1 MAQTAVY
8 IDGGYLKRLLE
19 QFGKPRIDYEK
30 FTQWACNGDTL
41 FRAYYYDCLPYQSAN
56 PSDDERRRVS
66 QAQKFHTA
74 LRRLARFTVREGRL
88 EFRGMD
94 ASNGHAIFQQK
105 RVDLLLGI
113 DMASLASKRRV
124 DAMTLI
130 AGDSDF
136 IPAVEYARE
145 EGIIIRLA
153 HGPQRTYHQDLWDA
167 ADERLE
173 IYEAV
178 LQGMIR
184 NH

>member
-1 MAQTAVY
+1 
-8 IDGGYLKRLLE
+8 LRRLLE
-19 QFGKPRIDYEK
+19 QFGNLRIDYEK
-30 FTQWACNGDTL
+30 LTQWACNSDTL
-41 FRAYYYDCLPYQSAN
+41 FRAYYYDCLPYQNAN
-56 PSDDERRRVS
+56 PNEDERRRVS
-66 QAQKFHTA
+66 NAQKCHMA

-88 EFRGMD
+88 EFRGVD
-94 ASNGHAIFQQK
+94 ASNGKPIFQQK

-145 EGIIIRLA
+145 EGVIIRLA
-153 HGPQRTYHQDLWDA
+153 HGPQRTYHQDLWDT

-173 IYEAV
+173 INEEI
-178 LQGMIR
+178 LHGMIR
-184 NH
+184 DH